1 MAEASDGVSARQ
13 IAWARL
19 FHLRHETFK
28 TGVARI
34 IDAQL
39 AHPYAQIWGAG
50 TASSSDGQFFRAA
63 GQGARR
69 ADVKR
74 R

>member
-19 FHLRHETFK
+19 FHLRTFK